1 MKTIFRV
8 AKTELRTL
16 FYSPI
21 AWFLLI
27 VFLVQCGIAYLGSV
41 SGWARMQ
48 EMRGVMVMGGSV
60 SLTEQVFLGRGG
72 LFQGVM
78 QNLYLYIPLLTMSL
92 ISRETSSGTIK
103 LLYSSPIRVREI
115 VFGKYLAM
123 MIYSLLLVVIVS
135 IFVITG
141 LFQIPH
147 LDTGMLLTGLLG
159 FYLLLCAY
167 SAIGLFMSCLT
178 TYQVVAAICTFVM
191 IGILSY
197 IGTLWQRIEFVRE
210 LTYFLSIR
218 GRTEN
223 MLVGLLTTKDVIYFF
238 VIVYIFLGLSIFKLK
253 AGMESKPAMVKA
265 GRYIAI
271 VASALLIGYI
281 SSVPALI
288 GYYDATAN
296 KSRTLTPRVQKI
308 LAELGDEPLEITA
321 YNNLLDRF
329 YFLGDPASYNMNTDR
344 WAPYLRFR
352 SDIKLKTVNYYDSS
366 KGNDFIWKAYPGKNL
381 KEMAQQYAKNQEI
394 DLKGFKS
401 PEEMRKIIDLR
412 PEQNRYVMQLKW
424 KGRTTFLRVF
434 DDQTMWPGE
443 TEVAAALKR
452 LQQAKLPKIAFLT
465 GDLER
470 NIDKLSDRDYK
481 ILTNFPTF
489 RNSLVNQGFDVMS
502 ISLDTA
508 DVPAGISS
516 LVIADPRIPITPA
529 AMARLQQYIQNGG
542 NLLIAGEPSR
552 QAMVNPLLQQLGV
565 QLTEGMIVQES
576 TEMAPDQVMPDLT
589 ATAAGFSKPLAKRAE
604 DSVKVFMP
612 GVAGLAFTGNS
623 AYTIKPLLV
632 SDAKLSWNR
641 LKPLDLEMVTNA
653 VAAENTISQA
663 SFAVKKTSGTQKNG
677 APASTSFTAKKSK
690 APAKEE
696 KEKTAPAT
704 PEVVPLVAEEV
715 SLEEGP
721 YNGPGG
727 NKRTAMATVSFSPAD
742 GDVRGPIPTVVS
754 LTRQVNG
761 REQRIVVAGDAD
773 FISNTGLRRPG
784 TANFIFTTALFS
796 WLSYGEFPI
805 DASRPDPKDTRV
817 SPSQDDMG
825 PLRIMYLWVAPGIL
839 LAFGAILLIRRKRK

>member
-1 MKTIFRV
+1 M
-8 AKTELRTL
+8 

-41 SGWARMQ
+41 SGMARMQ
-48 EMRGVMVMGGSV
+48 EMRGVVMMGGPM
-60 SLTEQVFLGRGG
+60 SLTEQIFLGRGG

-92 ISRETSSGTIK
+92 ISRETGSGTIK
-103 LLYSSPIRVREI
+103 LLYSSPISVREI

-123 MIYSLLLVVIVS
+123 MIYSLLLVAIVS

-218 GRTEN
+218 GRTES
-223 MLVGLLTTKDVIYFF
+223 MLVGLLTTKDVIYFC

-281 SSVPALI
+281 SSIPSLI

-296 KSRTLTPRVQKI
+296 KSRTLTPKVQKI
-308 LAELGDEPLEITA
+308 LTELGDEPLEITA

-329 YFLGDPASYNMNTDR
+329 YFLGDPASYNANSDR

-352 SDIKLKTVNYYDSS
+352 NNIKLNTINYYDSA

-394 DLKGFKS
+394 DLKSFKS

-452 LQQAKLPKIAFLT
+452 LQQAKLPKIAFLA
-465 GDLER
+465 GNLER
-470 NIDKLSDRDYK
+470 NISKMSDRDYK
-481 ILTNFPTF
+481 ILTNYPTF
-489 RNSLVNQGFDVMS
+489 RNSLVNQGFDVLS

-508 DVPAGISS
+508 DIPADIST
-516 LVIADPRIPITPA
+516 LVIADPRIPIAPA
-529 AMARLQQYIQNGG
+529 AMERLQQYIRNGG
-542 NLLIAGEPSR
+542 NLLIAGEPGR
-552 QAMVNPLLQQLGV
+552 QAIVNPLLQELGV
-565 QLTEGMIVQES
+565 QLTEGMIIQES
-576 TEMAPDQVMPDLT
+576 AEMAPDQVMPDLT
-589 ATAAGFSKPLAKRAE
+589 KTAAGFSKPLAKRAE

-612 GVAGLAFTGNS
+612 STAGLAFTGNS
-623 AYTIKPLLV
+623 AYAIKPLLV
-632 SDAKLSWNR
+632 SDAKLTWNR

-653 VAAENTISQA
+653 VAAENTDSPVT
-663 SFAVKKTSGTQKNG
+663 FAVKKTGETPKDG
-677 APASTSFTAKKSK
+677 AAANTSFTAKKSNAPSKEEKSK
-690 APAKEE
+690 APAAKPQA
-696 KEKTAPAT
+696 TSAPA
-704 PEVVPLVAEEV
+704 EEMAV
-715 SLEEGP
+715 EEGP
-721 YNGPGG
+721 YGGPGSRP
-727 NKRTAMATVSFSPAD
+727 RTAVATVSFSAAD
-742 GDVRGPIPTVVS
+742 GDVRGPIPTVAS

-773 FISNTGLRRPG
+773 FISNQGLRRPG

-796 WLSYGEFPI
+796 WLSNGEFPI

-817 SPSQDDMG
+817 NPSQDDMG
-825 PLRIMYLWVAPGIL
+825 LLRLMYLWIAPATL